1 MPEAPKLDVSVST
14 SFPAAEIF
22 GVKVVN
28 GQKTEAQVSF
38 SNEESEPVL
47 VNLIGGSLWSLDT
60 PEEPGQLVRNLTT
73 ARYNLQV
80 PAGQKESLTYTFS
93 TEMHPQDLRLHLAAA
108 ISNSAGA
115 LFTVSAY
122 NETVSVV
129 EPDTSIFD
137 PQM

>member
-1 MPEAPKLDVSVST
+1 MST
-14 SFPAAEIF
+14 AFPASEIF

-28 GQKTEAQVSF
+28 GQPTEAQVSF
-38 SNEESEPVL
+38 SNEESEPVT
-47 VNLIGGSLWSLDT
+47 VNLMGGSLWSLDT
-60 PEEPGQLVRNLTT
+60 PEQPGQLVRNLTT

-80 PAGQKESLTYTFS
+80 PAGEKDSLTYTFS

-108 ISNSAGA
+108 VSSNAGT
-115 LFTVSAY
+115 LFTISAF

>member
-1 MPEAPKLDVSVST
+1 MST
-14 SFPAAEIF
+14 AFPASEIF

-28 GQKTEAQVSF
+28 GQSTEAQVTF

-60 PEEPGQLVRNLTT
+60 PDQPGQIVRNLST
-73 ARYNLQV
+73 ARYNLPI
-80 PAGQKESLTYTFS
+80 PAGEKDSLTFKFS
-93 TEMHPQDLRLHLAAA
+93 TEMHPQDLRLHIAAA
-108 ISNSAGA
+108 VSNNAGS
-115 LFTVSAY
+115 LFTLSAY
-122 NETVSVV
+122 NETISVV

>member
-1 MPEAPKLDVSVST
+1 VST
-14 SFPAAEIF
+14 SFPASEIF

-28 GQKTEAQVSF
+28 GQPTEAHVSF

-60 PEEPGQLVRNLTT
+60 PEQPGQVVRNLTT

-80 PAGQKESLTYTFS
+80 APGQKESLTYTLS

-108 ISNSAGA
+108 VSNDAGS

-122 NETVSVV
+122 NETISVV

>member
-1 MPEAPKLDVSVST
+1 MST
-14 SFPAAEIF
+14 SFPASEIF

-28 GQKTEAQVSF
+28 GKPTEALVSF
-38 SNEESEPVL
+38 SNQESEPVL
-47 VNLIGGSLWSLDT
+47 VNLMGGSLWTLET
-60 PEEPGQLVRNLTT
+60 PDQPSKLVRNLTT

-80 PAGQKESLTYTFS
+80 PAGAKESLTYTFS
-93 TEMHPQDLRLHLAAA
+93 TEMHPRDLRLHLAAA
-108 ISNSAGA
+108 VVSDSGS
-115 LFTVSAY
+115 LFTLSAF